1 MAADNDFAELLR
13 RVRAGDDQAATQLV
27 RQYEPEIRR
36 AVRIRLAN
44 PRLQQVFDTM
54 DICQSVLA
62 NFFTRAAA
70 GQFDLESPEQL
81 IRLLISM
88 ARNKVTDYARKQN
101 ATRRDTRRQKTDS
114 ALEGL
119 SDGGES
125 PSEVVAAAEML
136 QEARRRM
143 TDEERYLAEQ
153 RSQGRGWAEL
163 AEELGE
169 GQEAIRKKLSR
180 AMDRIAQ
187 ELGLG
192 EAHEDD

>member
-1 MAADNDFAELLR
+1 MSADQAFADLLN
-13 RVRAGDDQAATQLV
+13 RVRSGDDQAAAQLV

-44 PRLQQVFDTM
+44 PRLQRVLDSM

-88 ARNKVTDYARKQN
+88 ARNKVTDHARRQQ
-101 ATRRDTRRQKTDS
+101 AARRDNRRQGTDS
-114 ALEGL
+114 ALSKV
-119 SDGGES
+119 SDPGES
-125 PSEVVAAAEML
+125 PSELVATAEL
-136 QEARRRM
+136 LREARRRM
-143 TDEERYLAEQ
+143 SDDERYLAEQ
-153 RSQGRGWAEL
+153 RALGKGWNEL
-163 AEELGE
+163 AEELGD
-169 GQEAIRKKLSR
+169 GAEALRKKLSR
-180 AMDRIAQ
+180 AMDRIGR

-192 EAHEDD
+192 EVDDV